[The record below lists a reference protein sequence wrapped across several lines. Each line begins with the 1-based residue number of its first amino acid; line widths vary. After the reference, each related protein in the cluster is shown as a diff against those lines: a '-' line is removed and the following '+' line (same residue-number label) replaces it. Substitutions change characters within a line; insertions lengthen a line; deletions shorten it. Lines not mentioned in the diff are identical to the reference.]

1 VNVFPLWALTA
12 GAAIAIQAAMNSS
25 LGVLLKNPMLAT
37 SIAFLVS
44 FVLTIAVFLLSTNQ
58 FPQMADVKSVPWYL
72 WGAGGVL
79 SAFGVSMF
87 YYLIPKMGVG
97 PMMSYALSAQI
108 IVAIFASHF
117 GWFGMPIKPITLIK
131 VTGAIVLIIGVL
143 LLNSEPSHG
152 L

>member
-1 VNVFPLWALTA
+1 MNALPLWALTA
-12 GAAIAIQAAMNSS
+12 GAAIVIQAAMNSS
-25 LGVLLKNPMLAT
+25 LGILLKSSMLAT

-44 FVLTIAVFLLSTNQ
+44 FVLSIFVFLLSTNQ
-58 FPQMADVKSVPWYL
+58 FPLMSDVKSVPMYL
-72 WGAGGVL
+72 WFSGGVL

-117 GWFGMPIKPITLIK
+117 GWFGMPIKPITMIK
-131 VTGAIVLIIGVL
+131 VTGVVVLIIGVL